1 MFSLKITNAF
11 GMLSFSNNLNRHI
24 EILLENTN
32 NFFSKMGQMKIDLLL
47 SGRVNRLYTIKG
59 NNYKEESY
67 INNLKYAIINDISV
81 E

>member
-1 MFSLKITNAF
+1 
-11 GMLSFSNNLNRHI
+11 
-24 EILLENTN
+24 
-32 NFFSKMGQMKIDLLL
+32 MGQMKIDLLL